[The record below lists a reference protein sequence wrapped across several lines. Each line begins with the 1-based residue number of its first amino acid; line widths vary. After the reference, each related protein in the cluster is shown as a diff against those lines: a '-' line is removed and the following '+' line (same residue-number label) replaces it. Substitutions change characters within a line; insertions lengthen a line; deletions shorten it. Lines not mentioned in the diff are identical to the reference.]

1 MRRFTPTETGNTMK
15 KKMKYQ
21 AGGQMIDLALAGLQ
35 STASGIAN
43 LKQNVDSGD
52 FKKKNLFGKYADI
65 MGATPMGMVTNP
77 ILQPLAQAF
86 ASPDKTVISGSPGM
100 YATGGDLNLSS
111 DAMKVQGNPNVT
123 DGNQYGAVALDHNEV
138 VTQTQQGS
146 NFVFSHDLKD
156 PITGKPFAQ
165 LAEKQSRAKGR
176 AEKMLE
182 KYPFDEQAKSTISLS
197 NATLN
202 HVSNLQEAVASKLG
216 LRNSDGS
223 TKQKFASGGP
233 IPYQGFNVL
242 EFQKLYNQNISSP
255 NAPLTEDNLWGPKT
269 SEAYNN
275 YQQTKILNRQDP
287 WPTYEL
293 PTNKLPDKVYSQNP
307 TLPQGIQTWGTSDPN
322 ANTDTLQPSDSL
334 SSIVENEAQ
343 YKTPWTFGDTLK
355 GVELIGK
362 SIGAFDK
369 PEVDKPLIDR
379 TQITKEAYD
388 PTNALYQTNRTYN
401 LYKNSL
407 NTPSINLNR
416 ALSNSAL
423 AGKYSQDNQTL
434 SQYDA
439 MNKGAQTQYQQR
451 AGQQAQFNVQSQF
464 RTNDINAANR
474 AAQDA
479 VQQNFYSSV
488 GQFGEDLNR
497 KKYAADIINLYRNQ
511 VPDVFDSYIKSLM
524 KTNGQ

>member
-1 MRRFTPTETGNTMK
+1 
-15 KKMKYQ
+15 MKYL
-21 AGGQMIDLALAGLQ
+21 AGGLMIDLALAGLQ

-65 MGATPMGMVTNP
+65 MGATPMGMITNP

-100 YATGGDLNLSS
+100 YNTGGDIKLSS

-123 DGNQYGAVALDHNEV
+123 DGNQYGPIALDHNEV
-138 VTQTQQGS
+138 VTKTQDGT

-176 AEKMLE
+176 AEKMLG
-182 KYPFDEQAKSTISLS
+182 KYPFDEQAKSTVSLS
-197 NATLN
+197 NANLN
-202 HVSNLQEAVASKLG
+202 NISNTQELLATKLG

-223 TKQKFASGGP
+223 TKQKFAGGGP
-233 IPYQGFNVL
+233 IPYPGFNVL
-242 EFQKLYNQNISSP
+242 DFQKMYNQNISTP
-255 NAPLTEDNLWGPKT
+255 NASLVEDNKWGPKT

-275 YQQTKILNRQDP
+275 YMQTKNINRQMGLP
-287 WPTYEL
+287 VFEL
-293 PTNKLPDKVYSQNP
+293 PSRSLPDQIYS
-307 TLPQGIQTWGTSDPN
+307 TSTSSSTTTPSTT
-322 ANTDTLQPSDSL
+322 TDAVSAP
-334 SSIVENEAQ
+334 VESQ

-362 SIGAFDK
+362 SIGAFSK

-379 TQITKEAYD
+379 TQLTKESYD

-416 ALSNSAL
+416 ALNNSAL

-439 MNKGAQTQYQQR
+439 MNKAAGTQYQQR
-451 AGQQAQFNVQSQF
+451 ASQQAQFNVQSQF

-474 AAQDA
+474 AAQDS

-511 VPDVFDSYIKSLM
+511 VPDVFDNYIKSLM
-524 KTNGQ
+524 NQNDQ